1 MVYVSVF
8 IIALAC
14 LWFAFFY
21 FTGTPRDRR
30 IARMTLLF
38 GSIIVLVLS
47 ALFFVTG
54 HLHY

>member
-1 MVYVSVF
+1 MLVVSAF

-30 IARMTLLF
+30 IARMTILF

-47 ALFFVTG
+47 ALLFVTG